1 MRIKPILIASFA
13 IFFCWSTLFYPQ
25 QQIPDIRGKIYG
37 KGGVRIKLALP
48 DFRPKESSET
58 TISAAQNFH
67 QVLWDDLQFS
77 GIFQMVKKEY
87 YSLISPLDES
97 RINFED
103 WASIGA
109 EALLVGNISCQED
122 KLIVEGRLF
131 DVKTGQMMIGKRYR
145 SEADQSRL
153 IAHTLADEIVR
164 TYTGQ
169 KGVATTQIVF
179 VSDREGTKEIYLMD
193 YDGYNQRR
201 ITYFQSI
208 NLFPAISPDGEA
220 IAFTSYLEE
229 NPDLYLL
236 SRHGGKIV
244 RLMANLGM
252 STTPDWSL
260 DGRKLL
266 FTSSRDGNA
275 EIYMVKADGS
285 DVVRLT
291 RNHTIDTSPCWS
303 PTGRQIAFTSDRS
316 GSPQIYI
323 MDAEGTN
330 ITRLTYQGSYND
342 TASWSPDGL
351 EIAYASRVG
360 GIFDIFVINLTTKE
374 LRRLTINSGSNESP
388 CWSPDGRH
396 LVFSSNRSGSYQI
409 YTVEPDGSNQKR
421 LTTRGNNISPRW
433 SRWRE

>member
-1 MRIKPILIASFA
+1 MRIKLVIIVAFA
-13 IFFCWSTLFYPQ
+13 LFCWSTLFYPQ

-37 KGGVRIKLALP
+37 KGGVRIKIALP
-48 DFRPKESSET
+48 DFHPEESSET
-58 TISAAQNFH
+58 TISAAQKVH

-77 GIFQMVKKEY
+77 GIFQIVKKEY
-87 YSLISPLDES
+87 YSLISPLDEN

-109 EALLVGNISCQED
+109 EALLAGNVSCQED

-131 DVKTGQMMIGKRYR
+131 DVKTGQQMIGKRYR
-145 SEADQSRL
+145 SETDQHRL

-179 VSDREGTKEIYLMD
+179 VSDREGSKEVYLMD
-193 YDGYNQRR
+193 YDGDSQRR

-208 NLFPAISPDGEA
+208 NLFPAISPDGET
-220 IAFTSYLEE
+220 IAFTSYLEQ

-236 SRHGGKIV
+236 RRHGGKIV
-244 RLMANLGM
+244 RLMADLGM
-252 STTPDWSL
+252 STTPDWSP
-260 DGRKLL
+260 DGKRLL

-285 DVVRLT
+285 SVVRLT
-291 RNHTIDTSPCWS
+291 RNHSIETSPCWS

-316 GSPQIYI
+316 GTPQIYI

-330 ITRLTYQGSYND
+330 ITRLTRQGNYND
-342 TASWSPDGL
+342 TPSWSPNGL

-360 GIFDIFVINLTTKE
+360 GIFDIFVINLTTRE
-374 LRRLTINSGSNESP
+374 MRRLTIDSGSNESP

-396 LVFSSNRSGSYQI
+396 IVFSSNRSGSYQI
-409 YTVEPDGSNQKR
+409 YTMDPDGSNQKR
-421 LTTRGNNISPRW
+421 LTTRGNNSSPRW
-433 SRWRE
+433 SLWGE

>member
-1 MRIKPILIASFA
+1 MRLKSLLIVA
-13 IFFCWSTLFYPQ
+13 IALFCWTIFLYPQ

-37 KGGVRIKLALP
+37 KGGVRIKIALP
-48 DFRPKESSET
+48 DFRPQESSVT
-58 TISAAQNFH
+58 TISAAQKVH

-87 YSLISPLDES
+87 YSLISSINEET

-109 EALLVGNISCQED
+109 EALLVGNVSCLEE

-131 DVKTGQMMIGKRYR
+131 DVKTGKMMIGKRYR
-145 SEADQSRL
+145 SEADEHRL

-169 KGVATTQIVF
+169 KGVANTQIVF
-179 VSDREGTKEIYLMD
+179 VSDREETKEIYLMD

-201 ITYFQSI
+201 ITYFQSL

-229 NPDLYLL
+229 NPDLYILG
-236 SRHGGKIV
+236 RHGGKIV
-244 RLMANLGM
+244 RLIADLGM
-252 STTPDWSL
+252 STTPDWSP
-260 DGRKLL
+260 DGKRLL

-275 EIYMVKADGS
+275 EIYMAKADGS
-285 DVVRLT
+285 EVIRLT
-291 RNHTIDTSPCWS
+291 RNHSIDTSPCWS

-316 GSPQIYI
+316 GTPQIYI

-330 ITRLTYQGSYND
+330 NTRLTRQGSYND
-342 TASWSPDGL
+342 TPSWSPDGL

-360 GIFDIFVINLTTKE
+360 GIFDIFVINLTSKE
-374 LRRLTINSGSNESP
+374 VRWLTINNGSNENP
-388 CWSPDGRH
+388 CWSPGGRH

-409 YTVEPDGSNQKR
+409 YTMYPDGSNQKR
-421 LTTRGNNISPRW
+421 LTTRGNNTSPRW